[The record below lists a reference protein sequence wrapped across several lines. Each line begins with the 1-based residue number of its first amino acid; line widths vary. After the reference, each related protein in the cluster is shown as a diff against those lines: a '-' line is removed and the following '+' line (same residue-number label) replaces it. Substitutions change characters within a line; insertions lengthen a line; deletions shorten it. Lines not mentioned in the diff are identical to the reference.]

1 LSGDVHSWEIIA
13 QEQMK
18 SIKTIANK
26 ESFVIMTLRHL
37 RKTLKG
43 AFPQLLITCDHD
55 DMTQNPTNLKPLDL
69 LALTELW
76 QKAQPPIKAAVGD
89 TSYDTWFSH
98 LRICE
103 SAPGTL
109 TIQAPDDYFKDWIEE
124 RYRTVIERCLRT
136 EAGQAVNVEFGVNSE
151 LLSKNTQTKLTAI
164 EKSFAPT
171 DKNLHLNPRF
181 LFENF
186 VVGTGNRFAFAAAQ
200 AVAENPAKAYN
211 PFFIY
216 GSVGLG
222 KTHLLQAITQEAQR
236 RNPALKICYLSS
248 EQFVNELINSIRH
261 HSAEAFRQ
269 KYRNVD
275 ILLIDDIHFIAGKMS
290 TQEEFFHTFNT
301 LHDHHKQI
309 IICSDRPPKEI
320 AGLEERLVSRFNWGL
335 ITDIQP
341 PDYETRVAIL
351 RKKLELESVAVP
363 DDVVLFIAQ
372 EIKTN
377 IRELEG
383 ALIRVVA
390 YSLLEDKQIS
400 LAVAKQVLKDMVKE
414 TIKTISVDMVQKEVA
429 AYYNVTVPDL
439 KTKKRNKNVILPRQV
454 AMYLA
459 RKLTAHSLPEIGAA
473 FGGKDHTTVLHA
485 YKKVEKEFM
494 LNPELKKSIDHL
506 NSILLE

>member
-1 LSGDVHSWEIIA
+1 
-13 QEQMK
+13 
-18 SIKTIANK
+18 
-26 ESFVIMTLRHL
+26 MTL
-37 RKTLKG
+37 
-43 AFPQLLITCDHD
+43 IDV
-55 DMTQNPTNLKPLDL
+55 
-69 LALTELW
+69 W
-76 QKAQPPIKAAVGD
+76 QKAQNPIKAAIGE

-98 LRICE
+98 LKICE
-103 SAPGTL
+103 NNPGTL
-109 TIQAPDDYFKDWIEE
+109 TIQAPDEYFKNWIDE
-124 RYRTVIERCLRT
+124 RYRAIIERCLRT
-136 EAGQAVNVEFGVNSE
+136 EAGQGINIEFAVNSQ
-151 LLSKNTQTKLTAI
+151 LLNKNTQQKLTLI
-164 EKSFAPT
+164 EKSFAPAT
-171 DKNLHLNPRF
+171 ADLHINPRF

-186 VVGTGNRFAFAAAQ
+186 VVGNGNRFAFAAAQ

-216 GSVGLG
+216 GPVGLG
-222 KTHLLQAITQEAQR
+222 KTHLLQAISHGAQKK
-236 RNPALKICYLSS
+236 NPGLKICYLSS
-248 EQFVNELINSIRH
+248 EQFTNELINSIRH
-261 HSAEAFRQ
+261 HSSESFRQ

-320 AGLEERLVSRFNWGL
+320 SNLEERLVSRFAWGL
-335 ITDIQP
+335 VTDIQP

-351 RKKLELESVAVP
+351 RKKLELESVTVP

-390 YSLLEDKQIS
+390 YALLEDKMIS
-400 LAVAKQVLKDMVKE
+400 LNVAKQVLKDMVKE

-429 AYYNVTVPDL
+429 AYYNIPLADL
-439 KTKKRNKNVILPRQV
+439 KNKKRNKNVVLPRQV
-454 AMYLA
+454 AMYLT
-459 RKLTAHSLPEIGAA
+459 RKLTTHSLPEIGAA

-485 YKKVEKEFM
+485 YKKMEKS
-494 LNPELKKSIDHL
+494 LILAPEVKKGIDHL
-506 NSILLE
+506 SAILAA

>member
-1 LSGDVHSWEIIA
+1 MNELSSKNEPLPSKKQGLLTLIDV
-13 QEQMK
+13 
-18 SIKTIANK
+18 
-26 ESFVIMTLRHL
+26 
-37 RKTLKG
+37 
-43 AFPQLLITCDHD
+43 
-55 DMTQNPTNLKPLDL
+55 
-69 LALTELW
+69 W
-76 QKAQPPIKAAVGD
+76 QKAQKPIKTSIGE
-89 TSYDTWFSH
+89 TSYGTWFSH
-98 LRICE
+98 LNICE
-103 SAPGTL
+103 TTPGIL
-109 TIQAPDDYFKDWIEE
+109 TIQAPDEYFKNWIDE
-124 RYRTVIERCLRT
+124 RYRTIIERCLRT
-136 EAGQAVNVEFGVNSE
+136 EAGQGIDIEFAVNAQ
-151 LLSKNTQTKLTAI
+151 LLNQNTQQKLTQI
-164 EKSFAPT
+164 EKTFAHR
-171 DKNLHLNPRF
+171 DNNIHLNPRF

-186 VVGTGNRFAFAAAQ
+186 VVGAGNRFAFAAAQ
-200 AVAENPAKAYN
+200 AVAENPAKSYN

-216 GSVGLG
+216 GPVGLG
-222 KTHLLQAITQEAQR
+222 KTHLLQAISHEAQR
-236 RNPALKICYLSS
+236 KNPDLKICYLSS
-248 EQFVNELINSIRH
+248 EQFTNELINSIRH
-261 HSAEAFRQ
+261 HSSETFRQ

-275 ILLIDDIHFIAGKMS
+275 VLLIDDIHFIAGKVS

-320 AGLEERLVSRFNWGL
+320 SNLEERLVSRFAWGL

-351 RKKLELESVAVP
+351 RKKLELESVVVP

-390 YSLLEDKQIS
+390 YALLEDKLIS
-400 LAVAKQVLKDMVKE
+400 LAMAKQVLKDMVKE

-429 AYYNVTVPDL
+429 AYYHVTLADL
-439 KTKKRNKNVILPRQV
+439 KTKKRNKNVVLPRQV

-459 RKLTAHSLPEIGAA
+459 RKLTTHSLPEIGAA

-485 YKKVEKEFM
+485 YKKIEKDFM
-494 LNPELKKSIDHL
+494 TNLDVKKGIDHL

>member
-1 LSGDVHSWEIIA
+1 MALSDV
-13 QEQMK
+13 
-18 SIKTIANK
+18 
-26 ESFVIMTLRHL
+26 
-37 RKTLKG
+37 
-43 AFPQLLITCDHD
+43 
-55 DMTQNPTNLKPLDL
+55 
-69 LALTELW
+69 W
-76 QKAQPPIKAAVGD
+76 QKAQNPIKASIGE

-98 LRICE
+98 LKICE
-103 SAPGTL
+103 TVPGVL
-109 TIQAPDDYFKDWIEE
+109 TIQAPDEYFKNWIDE
-124 RYRTVIERCLRT
+124 RYRAIIERCLRT
-136 EAGQAVNVEFGVNSE
+136 EAGQGISIEFTVNAD
-151 LLSKNTQTKLTAI
+151 LLNKKTQQKLQRI
-164 EKSFAPT
+164 EESFAHH
-171 DKNLHLNPRF
+171 DKNIHLNPRF

-186 VVGTGNRFAFAAAQ
+186 VVGASNRFAFAAAQ
-200 AVAENPAKAYN
+200 AVAENPAKSYN

-216 GSVGLG
+216 GPVGLG
-222 KTHLLQAITQEAQR
+222 KTHLMQAITHEAQR
-236 RNPALKICYLSS
+236 KNPGLKIYYLSS
-248 EQFVNELINSIRH
+248 EQFTNELINSIRH
-261 HSAEAFRQ
+261 HSSEAFRQ
-269 KYRNVD
+269 KYRHVD

-320 AGLEERLVSRFNWGL
+320 TNLEERLVSRFAWGL

-390 YSLLEDKQIS
+390 YALLENKLIS
-400 LAVAKQVLKDMVKE
+400 LSVAKQVLKDMVKE

-429 AYYNVTVPDL
+429 AYYRVPLADL
-439 KTKKRNKNVILPRQV
+439 KTKKRHKNVVLPRQV
-454 AMYLA
+454 AMYLT
-459 RKLTAHSLPEIGAA
+459 RKLTTHSLPEIGAA

-485 YKKVEKEFM
+485 YKKVEKDFVTNLEV
-494 LNPELKKSIDHL
+494 KKSIDHL